1 MKERQQKI
9 KRIENLIQQTQS
21 TLTLWSKE
29 IEKNS
34 LTLQQLT
41 NQLNEIKSQIT
52 NK

>member
-9 KRIENLIQQTQS
+9 KQIENLIQQTQS
-21 TLTLWSKE
+21 TLTLWNKE
-29 IEKNS
+29 IEKYS

-41 NQLNEIKSQIT
+41 KQLNEIKKQIT